1 MAGNLMNEERWNILL
16 TALRWR
22 LAIILFPALK
32 RNLGGHRFKEEI
44 DMETVV
50 TRWQI
55 A

>member
-1 MAGNLMNEERWNILL
+1 LEYPAYSPKVVPSNYH
-16 TALRWR
+16 
-22 LAIILFPALK
+22 LFPALK
-32 RNLGGHRFKEEI
+32 RNTCGHRFKEEI